1 MIKQIHWKI
10 MHYNYKVIQYLSTI
24 PKILL
29 FPFKNKFKYLFQ
41 ELLIGFE
48 FIYSLSRM
56 EFNICGSIIS
66 REKSQFWTK
75 FLFWKSQ
82 VCFRILFVFQHLINI
97 CKLEIFVKFIVEN
110 FGKSN
115 IYRKKFLIKLLQRS
129 MTILVIFLSDI
140 DWREDG
146 DWWIVFL

>member
-1 MIKQIHWKI
+1 MVL
-10 MHYNYKVIQYLSTI
+10 NLF
-24 PKILL
+24 ILCL
-29 FPFKNKFKYLFQ
+29 EWNSIFVGQSYPEKNLN
-41 ELLIGFE
+41 FE
-48 FIYSLSRM
+48 QNFIT
-56 EFNICGSIIS
+56 E
-66 REKSQFWTK
+66 
-75 FLFWKSQ
+75 KSQ

-146 DWWIVFL
+146 DW